1 MWGPR
6 SLHTGTVSTTPPIPR
21 FTDQLPS
28 DRSCIDCLFDASCK
42 DCLLS
47 SSLYRIARL
56 GSIAAL
62 AVLLS
67 ACTTPA
73 STSQDT
79 PADTPDASASAADY
93 PSGHIH
99 GMSVDPGTNR
109 ILLATHDGLFDVSRA
124 PAQQVG
130 PTIDLMGFT
139 TTSDGTLYA
148 SGHPGPGTD
157 LPDPVGLITST
168 DDGRTWEPVSLQ
180 GETDFH
186 SLAATSDGL
195 IGHEGRILTSPD
207 GQQWSV
213 ASDDVPAYN
222 LAGASSGTVLATTEE
237 GLYRSEDSGAAWATV
252 ADAPLLIF
260 TTFAG
265 DTAIGVTPDGTVH
278 SSTDAGLTWE
288 QRGTIQGEPA
298 AIAAAHTNDD
308 THRIWVATDRGIE
321 VSSDNGATFQPLA
334 SQR

>member
-1 MWGPR
+1 M
-6 SLHTGTVSTTPPIPR
+6 
-21 FTDQLPS
+21 
-28 DRSCIDCLFDASCK
+28 
-42 DCLLS
+42 
-47 SSLYRIARL
+47 
-56 GSIAAL
+56 
-62 AVLLS
+62 LLS

-79 PADTPDASASAADY
+79 PAGTPAESASAADY

-109 ILLATHDGLFDVSRA
+109 ILLATHDGLFDVTQS

-168 DDGRTWEPVSLQ
+168 DDGRTWEPVSRQ

-186 SLAATSDGL
+186 ALAATSDGL
-195 IGHEGRILTSPD
+195 IGHEGRIITSPD
-207 GQQWSV
+207 GHHWTV
-213 ASDDVPAYN
+213 AADNVPAYN

-237 GLYRSEDSGAAWATV
+237 GLYRSEDSGATWKTV
-252 ADAPLLIF
+252 PDTPLLIF

-278 SSTDAGLTWE
+278 ASSDAGLTWE
-288 QRGTIQGEPA
+288 QRGAVEGEPA
-298 AIAAAHTNDD
+298 AIAAAHTNDE
-308 THRIWVATDRGIE
+308 THRIWVATAEGIE
-321 VSSDNGATFQPLA
+321 VSSDNGATFQPLGF
-334 SQR
+334 QR